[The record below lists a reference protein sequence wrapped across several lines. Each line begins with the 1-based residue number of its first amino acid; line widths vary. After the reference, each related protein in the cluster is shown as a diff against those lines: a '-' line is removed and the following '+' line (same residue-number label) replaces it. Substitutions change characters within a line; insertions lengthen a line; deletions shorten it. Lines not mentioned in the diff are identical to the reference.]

1 MEDNMKFVEFNKY
14 CPTCKHYDTLEV
26 KDPCNDCLAVGA
38 REGSEIPEKY
48 DKKV

>member
-14 CPTCKHYDTLEV
+14 CPTCKHYDTWEV